1 MISLLK
7 WRLVLQEVKNMLVE
21 NIPGTNIKYGENK
34 DAFSILRPMIE
45 ITGGLSLGQICSIT
59 NLQPSTIQ
67 NWVKRSYV
75 PRPIN
80 KKYHERHVS
89 RILLISALR
98 DSMNIEEIGEL
109 MILINGD
116 TEDES
121 DDIISESNLF
131 DYFCRCILKLDES
144 SISNKN
150 ISEIISKTISDSNA
164 VHLDRLKSALTIMI
178 YAYILGECKKQINK
192 NLYELRGKED
202 EKEI

>member
-1 MISLLK
+1 
-7 WRLVLQEVKNMLVE
+7 MLVE